1 MEPRTHADRRTDCG
15 LGPHIGALK
24 MKHRLTVAVLALLA
38 STLLAVSLAAQTVEE
53 GIQLFNA
60 KKYADARVALLPYG
74 QTDASAAFYLGRIE
88 MENNDPDKAAD
99 WFEGAV
105 KLNPKS
111 AVYHDWLARSY
122 GTQAQNASRFRLPF
136 LAKKTK
142 NVLETAL
149 ALDPDNLD
157 VRDDLINYYVRA
169 PGFLGGSKEKARE
182 MLLEIKKRNAYRG
195 SAATANICAAEKDI
209 TCVERELAGMVT
221 SYPESAAVY
230 SSLAAFYANQKQFD
244 KAFAVLDER
253 LRAKPT
259 ELTTLYAVGRTAS
272 LSGQNLDEG
281 ERALKAYLAS
291 PTPERGPA
299 PAHVHYRLGTIYE
312 KKGVKDL
319 AREEYRT
326 ALQLNPRHQ
335 EAQKALASLK

>member
-1 MEPRTHADRRTDCG
+1 
-15 LGPHIGALK
+15 
-24 MKHRLTVAVLALLA
+24 MKYRLQ
-38 STLLAVSLAAQTVEE
+38 LAAFAFLVFSQFAASLGAQSVEE

-60 KKYADARVALLPYG
+60 KKSGEAGAVLLPHG
-74 QTDASAAFYLGRIE
+74 QTDARAAYYLGRIE
-88 MENNDPDKAAD
+88 LANNDPDKAVE

-111 AVYHDWLARSY
+111 AVYYNWLGRGY
-122 GTQAQNASRFRLPF
+122 GTQAQRASIFRAPG
-136 LAKKTK
+136 LARKTK
-142 NVLETAL
+142 NALDTAVG
-149 ALDPDNLD
+149 LDPDNLD
-157 VRDDLINYYVRA
+157 VRDDLITYYAQA
-169 PGFLGGSKEKARE
+169 PGFMGGSKAKARE
-182 MLLEIKKRNAYRG
+182 TLFEIKKRNAYRG
-195 SAATANICAAEKDI
+195 SAATANLCAAEKDI
-209 TCVERELAGMVT
+209 ACVERELKGMAT
-221 SYPESAAVY
+221 SYPDSAAVY
-230 SSLAAFYANQKQFD
+230 GSLAAFYANQKQFD

-291 PTPERGPA
+291 PIPEAGPA

-312 KKGVKDL
+312 KKGAKDL

-326 ALQLNPRHQ
+326 ALQLNPKHPDAR
-335 EAQKALASLK
+335 KALASLR